1 MHIYHLFQWSKASD
15 VEIDQYRMKSYT
27 DLGSIIIPAAKRTDN
42 HCNSHEHQKQ
52 LDSYYD
58 NICNVLTS
66 SSRPMQTIP
75 TSKIKC
81 PSEYII
87 PGFNDYLKELHN
99 NARSSY
105 LLWKHSGKPRGITQI
120 WTCEQPGYNLNM
132 LWDSVVAMR
141 K

>member
-1 MHIYHLFQWSKASD
+1 M
-15 VEIDQYRMKSYT
+15 
-27 DLGSIIIPAAKRTDN
+27 
-42 HCNSHEHQKQ
+42 HCNCHKHQKQ

-66 SSRPMQTIP
+66 SRMQTIP

-99 NARSSY
+99 NARNSY
-105 LLWKHSGKPRGITQI
+105 LLWKHSGKPRGDNTD
-120 WTCEQPGYNLNM
+120 M
-132 LWDSVVAMR
+132 DMR
-141 K
+141 TTRLQFKYALRQCRSDEEMNRADALARSL